1 MHAAITRIA
10 ELEGISLN
18 QYMVT
23 AIAQAIGHKE
33 PHLNRNPKERKT
45 TRPKYEF

>member
-1 MHAAITRIA
+1 MHAAVTRIA

-33 PHLNRNPKERKT
+33 PHLNRKPQKKEKQ
-45 TRPKYEF
+45 PA

>member
-1 MHAAITRIA
+1 MHAAVTRIA

-23 AIAQAIGHKE
+23 TIARAIGHEEASLVRKLKKKE
-33 PHLNRNPKERKT
+33 KQLA
-45 TRPKYEF
+45 

>member
-1 MHAAITRIA
+1 MHAAVTHIA

-23 AIAQAIGHKE
+23 TIARAIGHDEAHLDRKPQKKE
-33 PHLNRNPKERKT
+33 KQLA
-45 TRPKYEF
+45 